1 LSQNDIEKL
10 IELFKNPKKIVISSH
25 YNPDGD
31 AVGSAMAL
39 YHVLKQLNHQVSVI
53 FPNKFPLFLSWIEES
68 ERSLIFEQDGASA
81 SQVISAADIIFCV
94 DYNSFKRLGEMES
107 LMVKSKA
114 IKVLIDHHP
123 DPEKEHFGF
132 VYHSASASSTAELV
146 YKFLKLTGLHIKIN
160 RQVAESLYAGI
171 ITDTGSLSF
180 SCNNPDTYIIIA
192 KLIQK
197 GLDAERAHRLI
208 YDDFSENRM
217 RLLGYTIYQKMIVI
231 PEYFTAI
238 IALTIDELARFGY
251 QQGDTEG
258 IVNFP
263 LSMKAINFSVM
274 LVERTDRIRLSFRSK
289 GSFPANTI
297 AARYFEGGG
306 HLNAAGGDS
315 YLSMQETIKR
325 LKEILPQYYD
335 QLNFEIR

>member
-1 LSQNDIEKL
+1 
-10 IELFKNPKKIVISSH
+10 
-25 YNPDGD
+25 
-31 AVGSAMAL
+31 M
-39 YHVLKQLNHQVSVI
+39 
-53 FPNKFPLFLSWIEES
+53 
-68 ERSLIFEQDGASA
+68 
-81 SQVISAADIIFCV
+81 
-94 DYNSFKRLGEMES
+94 
-107 LMVKSKA
+107 
-114 IKVLIDHHP
+114 
-123 DPEKEHFGF
+123 
-132 VYHSASASSTAELV
+132 
-146 YKFLKLTGLHIKIN
+146 
-160 RQVAESLYAGI
+160 
-171 ITDTGSLSF
+171 
-180 SCNNPDTYIIIA
+180 
-192 KLIQK
+192 
-197 GLDAERAHRLI
+197 DAERAHRLI